1 MKLNKNNIEEFM
13 GVLTKGKDYKL
24 LNEEFSYF
32 LGLED
37 ETSDWVD
44 AIIYWTLE
52 RVVNAR

>member
-1 MKLNKNNIEEFM
+1 MKLNKDNIEEFM
-13 GVLTKGKDYKL
+13 DVLTKGKDYKL

-44 AIIYWTLE
+44 TIIYWTLE